1 MKRSATAVWKGGPRA
16 GEGTVT
22 TSSGV
27 LSNVLYRVVT
37 SAVDV
42 PCTTP
47 GEMLVASEAACMS
60 LTVANELALAGATA
74 ESIETEAELTV
85 EMNSR
90 KMMDIT
96 GIHLKVRVSVP
107 NLDDHT
113 IKQAIRRAANH
124 CLIARA
130 LKVKITV
137 ESCIVAP
144 AVAVHAAG

>member
-27 LSNVLYRVVT
+27 LSNVLYRVAT

-60 LTVANELALAGATA
+60 LTVANELATTGATP

-85 EMNSR
+85 EIKSQMI
-90 KMMDIT
+90 MDIT
-96 GIHLKVRVSVP
+96 AIHLKVTANVP
-107 NLDDHT
+107 GLDPDA
-113 IKQAIRRAANH
+113 IKQAVNRAKNH
-124 CLIARA
+124 CLISRA
-130 LKVKITV
+130 LKPKITCETHV
-137 ESCIVAP
+137 VTTAEPMNAK
-144 AVAVHAAG
+144 

>member
-1 MKRSATAVWKGGPRA
+1 MKRSATAIWKGGPRA

-27 LSNVLYRVVT
+27 LDNVLYRVAT

-60 LTVANELALAGATA
+60 LTVANELALAGATP

-85 EMNSR
+85 EVKSQMI
-90 KMMDIT
+90 MDIT
-96 GIHLKVRVSVP
+96 AIHLKVTVNVP
-107 NLDDHT
+107 GLEPAA
-113 IKQAIRRAANH
+113 IKQAVNRAKNH

-130 LKVKITV
+130 LKPNITCETHVISTEEPVSVK
-137 ESCIVAP
+137 
-144 AVAVHAAG
+144 

>member
-1 MKRSATAVWKGGPRA
+1 MKRSATAIWKGGPRA

-27 LSNVLYRVVT
+27 LNNVLYRVVT

-60 LTVANELALAGATA
+60 LTIANELALAGATP

-85 EMNSR
+85 EIKSQMI
-90 KMMDIT
+90 MDIT
-96 GIHLKVRVSVP
+96 AIHLKVTANVP
-107 NLDDHT
+107 GLEPAAVKLAVN
-113 IKQAIRRAANH
+113 RAKNH

-130 LKVKITV
+130 LKPKITCETHV
-137 ESCIVAP
+137 VTAEEPVSVK
-144 AVAVHAAG
+144 